1 MVSAFG
7 NFSTDTGSTDCNQV
21 NINVF
26 RFHGE
31 STVSSPARLIFIDC
45 LSNNTCCS
53 WSVNFILCF
62 SDMCTVWLCIS
73 YLLVVICSLLCE
85 IQFVY
90 IACFLNNIN
99 FYVNCSHCN
108 ILCWYLKW
116 TRQRYS
122 RSVLNTGIH
131 WYLICIEKAHL
142 LQLLIHCLLA
152 NQLNFLLVGFFTIQ
166 YYPRYINWVL
176 SFLGQLYE
184 FIIILK

>member
-1 MVSAFG
+1 MHDGMPHDPIQGQCHETLKVEIFPFTKFISSGIFNVSWQMTTDSETMEQYLNFVRTRFFISVLVFVSCDYELGTKFRLIGVYLLRKNMEIEVSAFG

-73 YLLVVICSLLCE
+73 YLLVVICSLCVKFSL
-85 IQFVY
+85 
-90 IACFLNNIN
+90 
-99 FYVNCSHCN
+99 
-108 ILCWYLKW
+108 
-116 TRQRYS
+116 
-122 RSVLNTGIH
+122 
-131 WYLICIEKAHL
+131 
-142 LQLLIHCLLA
+142 
-152 NQLNFLLVGFFTIQ
+152 FT
-166 YYPRYINWVL
+166 L
-176 SFLGQLYE
+176 HAF
-184 FIIILK
+184 